1 VWSVRSYHQY
11 CALARGLDVIGDR
24 WVLLIVRELLLAPR
38 RYGELADGLPG
49 IASNLLADRLRALQA
64 SGVVAKT
71 TDDRY
76 ELTEWGQGLRD
87 VVEAIGRWAG
97 PLMGSMDGDDA
108 FRGHWIAFPVATL
121 FPNVDP
127 RRPELMIEIRCADE
141 SVTVTST
148 KGRVGVH
155 PGSANAPDL
164 VLTGPP
170 DAIVGLLAQHF
181 DPAAAKEQGVA
192 VTGDIGKLRRLRPTA
207 PGTPPARAR
216 ES

>member
-1 VWSVRSYHQY
+1 LVRSYHQY

-24 WVLLIVRELLLAPR
+24 WVLLLVRELLFGPR

-87 VVEAIGRWAG
+87 VVEAIGRWAA
-97 PLMGSMDGDDA
+97 PLMGSMEGDDA
-108 FRGHWIAFPVATL
+108 FRGHWIAVPVAAL

-127 RRPELMIEIRCADE
+127 HRPELTIEMRCADE
-141 SVTVTST
+141 PVTVTST
-148 KGRVGVH
+148 KGRVSVH
-155 PGSANAPDL
+155 LGSANAPDL

-170 DAIVGLLAQHF
+170 DATVGLLAQHV
-181 DPAAAKEQGVA
+181 DPAAAKERGVT
-192 VTGDIGKLRRLRPTA
+192 VTGDIRKLRRLRPTA
-207 PGTPPARAR
+207 PGVPARAR
-216 ES
+216 PS